1 MIAHGAEHARLEVA
15 EGHVIRKTA
24 DVQFGIA
31 MTVRIAANDKHMFS
45 AVAPHI
51 GQRYRACRGAKGS
64 GSSRASPI
72 KARLRRTDN
81 PVVLRYRSRG
91 YALIA
96 HAAEAAMSLDLPE
109 RATPGPDR
117 RSTGTAGIHHA
128 RGVRTLTRKSVTLS
142 RKLFRTQL

>member
-51 GQRYRACRGAKGS
+51 GQRYR
-64 GSSRASPI
+64 
-72 KARLRRTDN
+72 L
-81 PVVLRYRSRG
+81 VVEQKVRDRPGHRPSKRDCAG
-91 YALIA
+91 QI
-96 HAAEAAMSLDLPE
+96 
-109 RATPGPDR
+109 TP
-117 RSTGTAGIHHA
+117 
-128 RGVRTLTRKSVTLS
+128 
-142 RKLFRTQL
+142 